1 MDLFKVAE
9 IELVYKQNGSTSQ
22 RPKVTKGE
30 EAYNILLSHWDETK
44 LDLLEQSKI
53 LLLNRANRVLGICEM
68 SSGGIAGTVVDP
80 RLIFV
85 TALKANA
92 CAIIL
97 AHNHPSG
104 NLMPSTEDK
113 KMTNRLMDAGKL
125 LEIEVLDHIIVTSGG
140 YYSFA
145 EQMAYQKVQH
155 GNNYYLEVQP
165 PF

>member
-1 MDLFKVAE
+1 MDLSKVAE
-9 IELVYKQNGSTSQ
+9 IEISYKQNGLTSN

-30 EAYNILLSHWDETK
+30 EVYNILLSHWDETK

-104 NLMPSTEDK
+104 NLTPSIEDK

-125 LEIEVLDHIIVTSGG
+125 LDIEVLDHIIITSGG

-145 EQMAYQKVQH
+145 EQMAYNKVKH
-155 GNNYYLEVQP
+155 GNNYYMEAVQP
-165 PF
+165 F